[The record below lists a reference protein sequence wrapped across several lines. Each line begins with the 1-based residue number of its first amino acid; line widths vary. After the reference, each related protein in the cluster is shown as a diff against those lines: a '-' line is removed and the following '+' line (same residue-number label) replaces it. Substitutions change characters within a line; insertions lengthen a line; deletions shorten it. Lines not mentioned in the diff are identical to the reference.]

1 MRGWMILAGV
11 MSIASTAQAEPF
23 SWRCV
28 AQDMRVCGPSGKCTK
43 AETRQFFQISGNGAA
58 GSVQFCPPKKE
69 CRTFGD
75 ISIEPRGSGS
85 LLKGADA
92 GFTGFVSAKMGFQ
105 AAGRFQ
111 SNGAGYTYA
120 AAGVCSAAAAPEA
133 DKVPSGD
140 ILAKT
145 DQIMRDGL
153 AGQFRRRYLAEFPG
167 TKIFCGDENADIC
180 RKFAVYPGAGGADV
194 EFGLGHTLIRV
205 RTGYVTTSRHS
216 DWAELRSILERLPK
230 LVDDRF
236 SLPTIYLPSCDAPRT
251 TTLDRSTID
260 EKPTSDGR
268 CVITVRVE

>member
-1 MRGWMILAGV
+1 MRGWIVAGALA
-11 MSIASTAQAEPF
+11 AATTAHAEPF

-43 AETRQFFQISGNGAA
+43 AETRQFFQISGDGGA
-58 GSVQFCPPKKE
+58 GSVEFCPPKKD

-85 LLKGADA
+85 ILKGADA

-111 SNGAGYTYA
+111 SGGIGYTYA
-120 AAGVCSAAAAPEA
+120 AAGICSAAAPPEA
-133 DKVPSGD
+133 VKVPNGD

-153 AGQFRRRYLAEFPG
+153 AGQFRRRYLTEFPG

-180 RKFAVYPGAGGADV
+180 RKFTVYPGAGGADV
-194 EFGLGHTLIRV
+194 EFGVGHTIIRV
-205 RTGYVTTSRHS
+205 RTGYVATYRDS
-216 DWAELRSILERLPK
+216 DWSLLRSLLDRLPK
-230 LVDDRF
+230 VVDDRF
-236 SLPTIYLPSCDAPRT
+236 ALPTLYLPSCDVSRT
-251 TTLDRSTID
+251 TTLDRSTIV
-260 EKPTSDGR
+260 EEPTSDGR
-268 CVITVRVE
+268 CVITVRIE